1 MNRLVFANQL
11 RGLAALSVA
20 CSHLV
25 AVFWLMRD
33 FVGSATFSPVQAGP
47 APALVGLVS
56 FTWFNFGPFGVGLF
70 FLISGLVIPI
80 SLEKHTPGTFALARL
95 LRIYP
100 TYAAALGL
108 QLAVLYAASLYW
120 DRPFAY
126 GAWLMLSN
134 ALLINDLVGQPSLD
148 LVNWTLCVELKFY
161 LLIALLA
168 RQIRAGS
175 LATVLGAGAA
185 LCAACALLGGG
196 WLGGAPA
203 DPLSYAYT
211 LSAEALFMV
220 FMLIGVLF
228 NFHLRGLLG
237 TAGLAGGIGA
247 LLALFALAWQASAVR
262 AQYPVVTANY
272 LYALGLFALLYALRG
287 WVRANPALDLMAAVS
302 FPFYLIHSLLGYSIL
317 KLLIVAADM
326 GYPAALAVTLTVLL
340 LVAWTLHV
348 TVEQATIRMGR
359 RLAAGKP
366 GVARSHEHVIE
377 AGSSKA

>member
-33 FVGSATFSPVQAGP
+33 FVGLATFSPVQAGP
-47 APALVGLVS
+47 APSLVGLVS
-56 FTWFNFGPFGVGLF
+56 FTWFNLGPFGVGLF
-70 FLISGLVIPI
+70 FLISGLVVPI
-80 SLEKHTPGTFALARL
+80 SLEKHMPGSFTLARL

-108 QLAVLYAASLYW
+108 QLAALYAASLYW

-126 GAWLMLSN
+126 GAWTMLSN

-175 LATVLGAGAA
+175 VATVLGAGAA
-185 LCAACALLGGG
+185 LCAVSALFGNG
-196 WLGGAPA
+196 WLGGTPT
-203 DPLSYAYT
+203 DPLSHAYT
-211 LSAEALFMV
+211 LSAETLFLV

-237 TAGLAGGIGA
+237 TAGLAAGIGA
-247 LLALFALAWQASAVR
+247 LLGLFALAWQASALR
-262 AQYPVVTANY
+262 AQFPIVTVNY
-272 LYALGLFALLYALRG
+272 LYALGLFALLYALRRR
-287 WVRANPALDLMAAVS
+287 VRANPALDLMAAVS
-302 FPFYLIHSLLGYSIL
+302 FPFYLIHSMLGYFIL
-317 KLLIVAADM
+317 KLLIVSGGM
-326 GYPAALAVTLTVLL
+326 GYPAALAITLALLL
-340 LVAWTLHV
+340 LVAWGLHV

-359 RLAAGKP
+359 RLAARKNGIA
-366 GVARSHEHVIE
+366 GDHEYVTPSVSI
-377 AGSSKA
+377 KA